1 MISLKI
7 NKIIK
12 QLIGP
17 VFKIMYMKR
26 TFSFIL
32 SLLLLLQVTAQEANE
47 TLQHTTSWEAA
58 LQKAKQDNKLLFV
71 DCYFTGCIPC
81 AQMDKEVFPNT
92 IVSKELEESFVAIKV
107 DVFKEKL
114 GDSINMKYGVS
125 GFPTFLILDAS
136 GKLLSMFS
144 GYQDPSLLMKQL
156 TEAKQKQKRNEF
168 LSGFSSGMEI
178 SYPVFY
184 QKFYDRA
191 DRKIDVPA
199 ANAWIKEQKEWISE
213 AVALPMLKMN
223 RLDASIEEYLLN
235 NYATYKAKYGD
246 ALVLGRTANV
256 LTDHLNKAI
265 NKEVNDEKFQQFL
278 AAKAKQFPATDWKIL
293 RFLLGNHYYGSVAKD
308 TMALLQ
314 FISDEPVLYMNYMG
328 ALYSNLMVRKQLN
341 PTTLALLCKWADK
354 AVTADAPLEMM
365 TTAAS
370 FYRQNKDMEGYKRFI
385 NMAIEKAKR
394 YNMPVERY
402 EKMLAANQ

>member
-1 MISLKI
+1 MKKIFSILLGISLLV
-7 NKIIK
+7 
-12 QLIGP
+12 Q
-17 VFKIMYMKR
+17 
-26 TFSFIL
+26 T
-32 SLLLLLQVTAQEANE
+32 TAQETNE
-47 TLQHTTSWEAA
+47 TLQHTVSWEAA
-58 LQKAKQDNKLLFV
+58 LQKAKQEKKLLFV

-92 IVSKELEESFVAIKV
+92 LVSKELAESFVAIKV

-114 GDSINMKYGVS
+114 GDSINMKYGVT

-136 GKLLSMFS
+136 GKLLSMFV

-156 TEAKQKQKRNEF
+156 TEAKQKQRRNEF
-168 LSGFSSGMEI
+168 LSGFSANMGTN
-178 SYPVFY
+178 YPVFY

-199 ANAWIKEQKEWISE
+199 ANAWIKEQKEWTAE
-213 AVALPMLKMN
+213 PVALAILKMN
-223 RLDASIEEYLLN
+223 RLDATIEDYLLN

-256 LTDHLNKAI
+256 LTDRLNKAV
-265 NKEVNDEKFQQFL
+265 NKEKNEEQFQQFL
-278 AAKAKQFPATDWKIL
+278 SVQAKQFPASDWKIL
-293 RFLLGNHYYGSVAKD
+293 RFLLGNHYYGAVAKD
-308 TMALLQ
+308 TVALLQ
-314 FISDEPVLYMNYMG
+314 FISEEPVLYMNYMG
-328 ALYSNLMVRKQLN
+328 ALYSNLLVRKQLN

-370 FYRQNKDMEGYKRFI
+370 FHRQNNDMEGYKRFI
-385 NMAIEKAKR
+385 TMAIAKAKK
-394 YNMPVERY
+394 YNMPSERY

>member
-1 MISLKI
+1 
-7 NKIIK
+7 
-12 QLIGP
+12 
-17 VFKIMYMKR
+17 MKK
-26 TFSFIL
+26 IL
-32 SLLLLLQVTAQEANE
+32 SSIVFIAWLLSAAAQENE
-47 TLQHTTSWEAA
+47 ILQHTTSWEAA
-58 LQKAKQDNKLLFV
+58 LQKAKQEKKLLFV

-81 AQMDKEVFPNT
+81 AQMDKDVFPNT
-92 IVSKELEESFVAIKV
+92 LVSSELQESFVAIKV

-114 GDSINMKYGVS
+114 GDTINMKYGVS
-125 GFPTFLILDAS
+125 GFPTFLILDPS
-136 GKLLSMFS
+136 GKLLSMFV
-144 GYQDPSLLMKQL
+144 GFQDPSLLMRQL

-168 LSGFSSGMEI
+168 LSGFSTNIGT

-199 ANAWIKEQKEWISE
+199 ANAWIKEQKEWKSE
-213 AVALPMLKMN
+213 AVAIAMLKIN
-223 RLDASIEEYLLN
+223 KLDPAIEEYLLN
-235 NYATYKAKYGD
+235 NYASYKAMYGD
-246 ALVLGRTANV
+246 ALVLGRTTNI
-256 LTDHLNKAI
+256 LTDQLNKML
-265 NKEVNDEKFQQFL
+265 NKEKNEEAFKNFL
-278 AAKAKQFPATDWKIL
+278 TTKAKQFPAADWKIM
-293 RFLLGNHYYGSVAKD
+293 RFLLGNHYYCAVAKD

-314 FISDEPVLYMNYMG
+314 FISEEPVLYMNYMG
-328 ALYSNLMVRKQLN
+328 ALYSNLLVRKQLN

-385 NMAIEKAKR
+385 NMAIEKARR

-402 EKMLAANQ
+402 EKMLTANQ